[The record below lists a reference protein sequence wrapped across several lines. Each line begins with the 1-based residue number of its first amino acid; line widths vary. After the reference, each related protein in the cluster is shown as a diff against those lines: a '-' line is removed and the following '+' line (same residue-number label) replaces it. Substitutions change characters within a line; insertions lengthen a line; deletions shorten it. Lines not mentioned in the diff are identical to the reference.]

1 MEQKLK
7 EKFIHGIITHFAVV
21 IFGMIS
27 VLFWNVLLFA
37 TCSMFLHACST
48 SFQPMEWRVG
58 VLIDG
63 RFRSKM

>member
-7 EKFIHGIITHFAVV
+7 GKFIHGIMTHFAVV

-37 TCSMFLHACST
+37 TCSMFLHAALHFNPWSGGWV
-48 SFQPMEWRVG
+48 F
-58 VLIDG
+58 
-63 RFRSKM
+63 